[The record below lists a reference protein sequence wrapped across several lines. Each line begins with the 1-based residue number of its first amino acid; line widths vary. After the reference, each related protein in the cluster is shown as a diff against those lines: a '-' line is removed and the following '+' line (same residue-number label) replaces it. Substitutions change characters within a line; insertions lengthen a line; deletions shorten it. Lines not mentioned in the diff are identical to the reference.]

1 MTQKL
6 SNWSSNI

>member
-6 SNWSSNI
+6 SVKDGF